1 MSIGKTKTARESA
14 SPGMPDTPET
24 RWAAN
29 RFLVASDSVCP
40 CGAVRSAHLP
50 VKEKAASSNLVR
62 GARHRPGEVAQLA
75 EHATENRGVGS
86 SILPL
91 ATPQE
96 NGRHHLAPVSNC
108 PSVSG

>member
-1 MSIGKTKTARESA
+1 V
-14 SPGMPDTPET
+14 P
-24 RWAAN
+24 N

-91 ATPQE
+91 ATVLTCAYAFE
-96 NGRHHLAPVSNC
+96 AERAPTVNRIVTAAAPHSLIASQ
-108 PSVSG
+108 P